1 MDFTVHSPARSID
14 DIAPEIVKG
23 LREGDH
29 RAYEQVFIHYKKPIE
44 NFLVALT
51 RDRETAREITQEIF
65 MNVWIKREA
74 IDPSKSIKNYL
85 YRIARNAAINH
96 FNQQKVKEKYERFVT
111 PLSEEDISG
120 SDKLLIA
127 KETELL
133 IEIAV
138 NRMPKLRKRVFE
150 MSRYDGLSNEEIA
163 DRLGLTRESVAS
175 HIYLATKDI
184 KEVISLFILL
194 FIAQ

>member
-1 MDFTVHSPARSID
+1 MGLTEHSSIRPID
-14 DIAPEIVKG
+14 DIAPEVVNG

-29 RAYEQVFIHYKKPIE
+29 RAYEQVFLHYKKPIE
-44 NFLVALT
+44 NFLHTLT
-51 RDRETAREITQEIF
+51 RSRETAREITQEIF
-65 MNVWIKREA
+65 MNVWIKRER
-74 IDPSKSIKNYL
+74 IDSSKSIKNYL

-96 FNQQKVKEKYERFVT
+96 FNQQKVKEKYERYAT
-111 PLSEEDISG
+111 PISEEDIYG

-127 KETELL
+127 KETEIL

-150 MSRYDGLSNEEIA
+150 MSRYDGLTNEEIA
-163 DRLGLTRESVAS
+163 ERLGMTRDSVAS
-175 HIYLATKDI
+175 HLYLATKDI